1 MAIIESEKILGIAL
15 LAERQQ
21 KELSQAIETMIESVA
36 EFKSVSENVSQQVR
50 QNVTHEIK
58 NMNVGQLLG
67 EQTANSFKSIER
79 AAFSIKQQAEMINQ
93 ETLSAR
99 KTLLYEY
106 DKLKNRFWWFI
117 GAGVIFAAGLMAF
130 NSWYFNQQLEALKVN
145 QNEIYLHQ
153 LLLKQQ
159 IGKLADKPTS
169 LNSSSKKQDAY

>member
-79 AAFSIKQQAEMINQ
+79 AAFSIKQQAEIINQ
-93 ETLSAR
+93 ETFSAR

-117 GAGVIFAAGLMAF
+117 GAGVIFAVGLMAF
-130 NSWYFNQQLEALKVN
+130 NSWYFNEKLDVMKAN
-145 QNEIYLHQ
+145 QNEIYREQ
-153 LLLKQQ
+153 IQLKQQ
-159 IGKLADKPTS
+159 IEKLLEKPKSPSNTY
-169 LNSSSKKQDAY
+169 KKQGVF

>member
-117 GAGVIFAAGLMAF
+117 GAGVIFAVGLMAF
-130 NSWYFNQQLEALKVN
+130 NSWYFNHELRRLSAGQNILYESINELSAKVESIN
-145 QNEIYLHQ
+145 VT
-153 LLLKQQ
+153 KK
-159 IGKLADKPTS
+159 GK
-169 LNSSSKKQDAY
+169 

>member
-79 AAFSIKQQAEMINQ
+79 AAFSIKQQVEMINQ

-130 NSWYFNQQLEALKVN
+130 NSWYFNQQLEVLKAN
-145 QNEIYLHQ
+145 QNVIYRDQ
-153 LLLKQQ
+153 LQLKQQ
-159 IGKLADKPTS
+159 IEKLVDKPES
-169 LNSSSKKQDAY
+169 LNNASKKQDVF

>member
-21 KELSQAIETMIESVA
+21 KELSHAIETMIESVA
-36 EFKSVSENVSQQVR
+36 EFKSVSENVSKQVR

-58 NMNVGQLLG
+58 NMNVGQLLS
-67 EQTANSFKSIER
+67 EQTASSFKSIEK
-79 AAFSIKQQAEMINQ
+79 AALSIKQQAEMINQ

-99 KTLLYEY
+99 KNLLYEY

-130 NSWYFNQQLEALKVN
+130 NSWYFNYELSRLSAGQNILYESINELSGKV
-145 QNEIYLHQ
+145 E
-153 LLLKQQ
+153 
-159 IGKLADKPTS
+159 S
-169 LNSSSKKQDAY
+169 LNVTKKGK

>member
-1 MAIIESEKILGIAL
+1 
-15 LAERQQ
+15 
-21 KELSQAIETMIESVA
+21 MIESVA

-130 NSWYFNQQLEALKVN
+130 NSWYFNHDLNRLRAGQSVIYESINELSAKV
-145 QNEIYLHQ
+145 E
-153 LLLKQQ
+153 
-159 IGKLADKPTS
+159 S
-169 LNSSSKKQDAY
+169 LNVTKKASN

>member
-1 MAIIESEKILGIAL
+1 
-15 LAERQQ
+15 
-21 KELSQAIETMIESVA
+21 MIESVT

-106 DKLKNRFWWFI
+106 DKLKNRFWWFM

-130 NSWYFNQQLEALKVN
+130 NSWYFNYELSRLSAGQNILYESINELSGKV
-145 QNEIYLHQ
+145 E
-153 LLLKQQ
+153 
-159 IGKLADKPTS
+159 S
-169 LNSSSKKQDAY
+169 LNVTKKGK

>member
-21 KELSQAIETMIESVA
+21 KELSQAIETMIESVT

-106 DKLKNRFWWFI
+106 DKLKNRFWWFM

-130 NSWYFNQQLEALKVN
+130 NSWYFNYELSRLSAGQNILYESINELSGKV
-145 QNEIYLHQ
+145 E
-153 LLLKQQ
+153 
-159 IGKLADKPTS
+159 S
-169 LNSSSKKQDAY
+169 LNVTKKGK

>member
-117 GAGVIFAAGLMAF
+117 GAGVIFAAGLMVF
-130 NSWYFNQQLEALKVN
+130 NSWYFNHELSRLSAG
-145 QNEIYLHQ
+145 QNILYQSINELSEKIE
-153 LLLKQQ
+153 
-159 IGKLADKPTS
+159 S
-169 LNSSSKKQDAY
+169 LNVTKKGK

>member
-36 EFKSVSENVSQQVR
+36 EFKSVSENVSLQVR

-58 NMNVGQLLG
+58 NMNIGQLLS

-93 ETLSAR
+93 ETL
-99 KTLLYEY
+99 
-106 DKLKNRFWWFI
+106 
-117 GAGVIFAAGLMAF
+117 
-130 NSWYFNQQLEALKVN
+130 
-145 QNEIYLHQ
+145 
-153 LLLKQQ
+153 
-159 IGKLADKPTS
+159 
-169 LNSSSKKQDAY
+169 

>member
-79 AAFSIKQQAEMINQ
+79 AAFSIKQQAEMIDQ
-93 ETLSAR
+93 EMLSAR
-99 KTLLYEY
+99 KNLLYEY

-117 GAGVIFAAGLMAF
+117 GAGVIFAAGLMVF
-130 NSWYFNQQLEALKVN
+130 NSWYFNEKLDVMKAN
-145 QNEIYLHQ
+145 QNVIYREQ
-153 LLLKQQ
+153 LQLKQQ
-159 IGKLADKPTS
+159 FEKLLDKTKSPNNT
-169 LNSSSKKQDAY
+169 NKKQDVF

>member
-67 EQTANSFKSIER
+67 EQTASSFKSIER

-99 KTLLYEY
+99 KILLYEY

-130 NSWYFNQQLEALKVN
+130 NSWYFNYELSRLSAGQNILYESINELSGKV
-145 QNEIYLHQ
+145 E
-153 LLLKQQ
+153 
-159 IGKLADKPTS
+159 S
-169 LNSSSKKQDAY
+169 LNVTKKGK

>member
-67 EQTANSFKSIER
+67 EQTVNSFKSIER

-117 GAGVIFAAGLMAF
+117 GVGVIFAAGLMVF
-130 NSWYFNQQLEALKVN
+130 NSWYFNYELSRLSAGQNILYESINELSGKV
-145 QNEIYLHQ
+145 E
-153 LLLKQQ
+153 
-159 IGKLADKPTS
+159 S
-169 LNSSSKKQDAY
+169 LNVTKKGK